1 MTTKTKCQAIIHVF
15 DKSYNLSR
23 SCTTTK
29 SQTCSRNGKEQVKH
43 LCLCT
48 THANLAREGMMYE
61 SGEMMTSSMIA
72 DIRKYAKLESAK
84 QKWAKEE

>member
-1 MTTKTKCQAIIHVF
+1 MTTKCQAIIHVK

-23 SCTTTK
+23 ATSTTK
-29 SQTCSRNGKEQVKH
+29 TQPCTRNSKEQVKH

-61 SGEMMTSSMIA
+61 DGVMMDSAMIA
-72 DIRKYAKLESAK
+72 DVRKYAKLQSAK